1 MKVRELTRTDLSK
14 LIPLLE
20 ELGYPV
26 DPDALTKRFDDF
38 SARGEK
44 GVVAED
50 GSRIVGFLTLH
61 ITPVLHRPGS
71 VGRVTTL
78 VVEAASHGKGI
89 GRALMQEAENR
100 LWKEGCVVI
109 EVTSNQNR
117 TDAHAFYE
125 KLGYERTSFRFGKPR
140 PSSL

>member
-1 MKVRELTRTDLSK
+1 MKVRELARADLSE
-14 LIPLLE
+14 LIPLLQQ
-20 ELGYPV
+20 LGYPV
-26 DPDALTKRFDDF
+26 DADTLIKRFDDF

-44 GVVAED
+44 GLVADD
-50 GSRIVGFLTLH
+50 GGRIIGLLTLH
-61 ITPVLHRPGS
+61 ITPVLHRAGS

-89 GRALMQEAENR
+89 GRALMQEAESR
-100 LWKEGCVVI
+100 LWKEGCVLI
-109 EVTSNQNR
+109 EVTSNKTR
-117 TDAHAFYE
+117 TDAHVFYE